1 MLLLVALFSDA
12 GTRELAGLGMLRGL
26 AQGISIFRLCAVG
39 GGGDEDCEWTL
50 ELSLKQDLGLDA
62 EPEEQMYAITPAG
75 KRGRTGYVWEEFNYT
90 II

>member
-1 MLLLVALFSDA
+1 
-12 GTRELAGLGMLRGL
+12 MLRGL
-26 AQGISIFRLCAVG
+26 ALGISIFRLCAVG

-75 KRGRTGYVWEEFNYT
+75 KKRKNRIRVGRIQLYNN
-90 II
+90 IIAAVYG